1 MTIKGLLSWKENE
14 ENLFRIKIKQR
25 LRKKGE
31 LYRQTKMTK
40 RC

>member
-1 MTIKGLLSWKENE
+1 MYDLLSWKENE
-14 ENLFRIKIKQR
+14 ENLFRIKIEQR
-25 LRKKGE
+25 LRKIGK